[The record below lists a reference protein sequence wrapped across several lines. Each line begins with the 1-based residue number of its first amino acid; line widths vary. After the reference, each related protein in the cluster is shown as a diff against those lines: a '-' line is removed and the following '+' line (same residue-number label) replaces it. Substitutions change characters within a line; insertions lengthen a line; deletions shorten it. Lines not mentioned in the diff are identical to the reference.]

1 MAIPRAK
8 QTKGKSQVN
17 EIRKKAFEEARWY
30 VAKTIFPNYITFVL
44 MGVMDELQYG
54 HMKNFNLTKGEKQR
68 LVKSIV
74 ERSNHYCEKGR
85 DGTINPYEARQSFEK
100 EMGISLSE
108 VYL

>member
-1 MAIPRAK
+1 MISKAK
-8 QTKGKSQVN
+8 KSKGKSQVN

-30 VAKTIFPNYITFVL
+30 VAKTIFPNFITFVL

-54 HMKNFNLTKGEKQR
+54 KMKNFHLTQGEKQR

-74 ERSNHYCEKGR
+74 ARTDHYCEMGR
-85 DGTINPYEARQSFEK
+85 EGTINPYEARKSFER